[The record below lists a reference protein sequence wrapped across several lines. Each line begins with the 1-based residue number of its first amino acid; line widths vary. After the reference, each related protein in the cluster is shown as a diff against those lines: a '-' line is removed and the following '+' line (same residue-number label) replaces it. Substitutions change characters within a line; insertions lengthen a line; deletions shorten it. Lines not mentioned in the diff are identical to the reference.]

1 MARVARP
8 TSTTT
13 ESAFK
18 TRDRVPSQASRCTV
32 LLEIGIPP
40 SSSEAAAPSS
50 PFKASN
56 VVLTFDGWPRTIALR
71 QLALVQSLVHD
82 LAQGVDPALLGRPA
96 VFLPEPLGER
106 VDRSLESGAGLGIHD
121 PTEVVHAVHL
131 ADVEEALLVV
141 LFRVALEPIR
151 IQRVAH
157 VIGDPAQV
165 LDGMLASQTEPLPL
179 IEARHLIAQLVA

>member
-50 PFKASN
+50 PFKASS
-56 VVLTFDGWPRTIALR
+56 VVFTLTCGRAPLRSGSLPSSRDLCTISLR
-71 QLALVQSLVHD
+71 ASIRRC
-82 LAQGVDPALLGRPA
+82 LGGPA
-96 VFLPEPLGER
+96 VVLPEPLGKR
-106 VDRSLESGAGLGIHD
+106 VDRSLEGSARLRIHD
-121 PTEVVHAVHL
+121 PAEVVHAIHL
-131 ADVEEALLVV
+131 ADVEEALL
-141 LFRVALEPIR
+141 
-151 IQRVAH
+151 
-157 VIGDPAQV
+157 
-165 LDGMLASQTEPLPL
+165 
-179 IEARHLIAQLVA
+179 